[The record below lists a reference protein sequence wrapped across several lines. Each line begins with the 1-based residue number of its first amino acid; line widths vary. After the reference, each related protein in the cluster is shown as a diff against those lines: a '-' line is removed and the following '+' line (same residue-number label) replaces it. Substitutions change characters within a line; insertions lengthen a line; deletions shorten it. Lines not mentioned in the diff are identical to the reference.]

1 MSIMLITFPTLQ
13 CCSANGPCRPDGQT
27 PCPLTAHLTQEVCC
41 FSADKQMGLPALNFK
56 NLKFKNNWRIFSS
69 TSVRKFFWK
78 LLCHYIICSV
88 YVSIYFLSIGSF
100 INSPFKSFS

>member
-56 NLKFKNNWRIFSS
+56 A
-69 TSVRKFFWK
+69 
-78 LLCHYIICSV
+78 
-88 YVSIYFLSIGSF
+88 
-100 INSPFKSFS
+100 